1 MPFEVRKLHPHTGA
15 EIIGL
20 DLSKPVPADEMA
32 LLRMAFVENCMLLF
46 RGQSLDKDQQRAF
59 VSQWGDVGGRANRLP
74 AKNPR
79 KLEGPDYNSD
89 AMLVSNI
96 RVDGKPIGVLPDG
109 ELWFH
114 HDMCYAQAPNRASF
128 LYAIEVPSVG
138 GNTKFANMFQAY
150 ENLPQHLK
158 DRIEGRRVLQVF
170 DEIQDSRLDL
180 SQFNL
185 EDLKHWWQPV
195 VLRHPENGRR
205 ALYVNRLMSHIVE
218 GLDQAQSDALLD
230 ELYEYT
236 ENPALVYEHQWQPG
250 DLLMWDNLSSIHA
263 RTDFPKDQ
271 RRLMRRMTIAGSPV
285 IAAWD
290 SQQAAE

>member
-1 MPFEVRKLHPHTGA
+1 
-15 EIIGL
+15 
-20 DLSKPVPADEMA
+20 
-32 LLRMAFVENCMLLF
+32 
-46 RGQSLDKDQQRAF
+46 
-59 VSQWGDVGGRANRLP
+59 
-74 AKNPR
+74 
-79 KLEGPDYNSD
+79 
-89 AMLVSNI
+89 
-96 RVDGKPIGVLPDG
+96 
-109 ELWFH
+109 
-114 HDMCYAQAPNRASF
+114 
-128 LYAIEVPSVG
+128 
-138 GNTKFANMFQAY
+138 
-150 ENLPQHLK
+150 
-158 DRIEGRRVLQVF
+158 
-170 DEIQDSRLDL
+170 EIQDSRLDL